1 MSSIRNFRPYVG
13 ILHIAAGIV
22 LGAVSILLGACQV
35 AISPPVTPLPVPASA
50 EAEAPAPTKP
60 ASEELEEQKFFSAG
74 LIQLRD
80 PLDEPEFYCVDV
92 PGTGTSL
99 NLQGALTAHT
109 CKPGAEDEI
118 FRMNS
123 PSTRQFSMPAYNL
136 CIEAG
141 GPEAG
146 HTLHL
151 ADCSSARL
159 QQFRYFD
166 IGQIRLAHGSV
177 GGLCLTVASGAGEPT
192 GGPSHLRR
200 GLTMEAC
207 DQVDAAR
214 SLWTVGS
221 PVVVTIESSTKEQT
235 ANS

>member
-1 MSSIRNFRPYVG
+1 MSSIGNSRPQLSFRHSASG
-13 ILHIAAGIV
+13 FV
-22 LGAVSILLGACQV
+22 LGAVAFLLVACQV
-35 AISPPVTPLPVPASA
+35 VISPPVDPSPTPAEVKVESPTPTETSADLSVEQVP
-50 EAEAPAPTKP
+50 TTV
-60 ASEELEEQKFFSAG
+60 G

-92 PGTGTSL
+92 PGVGATL

-118 FRMNS
+118 FHMNLS
-123 PSTRQFSMPAYNL
+123 STGQFSMPAYNL
-136 CIEAG
+136 CMEAD

-146 HTLHL
+146 NSLHL
-151 ADCSSARL
+151 AECSSARL

-177 GGLCLTVASGAGEPT
+177 GELCLTVASGVGEPT

-207 DQVDAAR
+207 DQVDTAR
-214 SLWTVGS
+214 SLWIVGS
-221 PVVVTIESSTKEQT
+221 PVVVTFESSTKE
-235 ANS
+235 

>member
-1 MSSIRNFRPYVG
+1 MSSIRNSRPHLSFRHSASG
-13 ILHIAAGIV
+13 FV
-22 LGAVSILLGACQV
+22 LGAVAFLLVACQV
-35 AISPPVTPLPVPASA
+35 VISPPVDPSPTPAEVKVESPTPTETSADLSVERVP
-50 EAEAPAPTKP
+50 TTV
-60 ASEELEEQKFFSAG
+60 G

-80 PLDEPEFYCVDV
+80 PLDEPEYYCVDV
-92 PGTGTSL
+92 PGVGSSL

-109 CKPGAEDEI
+109 CKPGAGDEI

-123 PSTRQFSMPAYNL
+123 PSEGQISMPAYNL
-136 CIEAG
+136 CMEAG

-159 QQFRYFD
+159 QKFRYFD
-166 IGQIRLAHGSV
+166 IGQIRLVHGSV

-207 DQVDAAR
+207 DQVEVAR
-214 SLWTVGS
+214 TLWTVGS
-221 PVVVTIESSTKEQT
+221 PTVVTSE
-235 ANS
+235 

>member
-1 MSSIRNFRPYVG
+1 
-13 ILHIAAGIV
+13 
-22 LGAVSILLGACQV
+22 
-35 AISPPVTPLPVPASA
+35 
-50 EAEAPAPTKP
+50 
-60 ASEELEEQKFFSAG
+60 
-74 LIQLRD
+74 
-80 PLDEPEFYCVDV
+80 
-92 PGTGTSL
+92 
-99 NLQGALTAHT
+99 
-109 CKPGAEDEI
+109 
-118 FRMNS
+118 
-123 PSTRQFSMPAYNL
+123 MPAYNL
-136 CIEAG
+136 CMEAG

-221 PVVVTIESSTKEQT
+221 PVVVTIESSTKE
-235 ANS
+235 

>member
-1 MSSIRNFRPYVG
+1 MSSIRNSRPHLSFRHSASG
-13 ILHIAAGIV
+13 FV
-22 LGAVSILLGACQV
+22 LGAVAFLLVACQV
-35 AISPPVTPLPVPASA
+35 VISPPVDPSPTPA
-50 EAEAPAPTKP
+50 EAKVESPTP
-60 ASEELEEQKFFSAG
+60 TETSADLSVERVPTTVG

-80 PLDEPEFYCVDV
+80 PLDEPEYYCVDV
-92 PGTGTSL
+92 PGVGSSL

-109 CKPGAEDEI
+109 CKPGAGDEI

-123 PSTRQFSMPAYNL
+123 PSEGQISMPAYNL
-136 CIEAG
+136 CMEAG

-159 QQFRYFD
+159 QKFRYFD
-166 IGQIRLAHGSV
+166 IGQIRLVHGSV

-207 DQVDAAR
+207 DQVEVAR
-214 SLWTVGS
+214 TLWTVGS
-221 PVVVTIESSTKEQT
+221 PTVVTSE
-235 ANS
+235 

>member
-1 MSSIRNFRPYVG
+1 MSCIRNFRPYLSLRHTDPG
-13 ILHIAAGIV
+13 FV
-22 LGAVSILLGACQV
+22 LGAVAFLLVACQV
-35 AISPPVTPLPVPASA
+35 AISPPVNPSPTPAEVRVESPTPTEPSADLSVEQVP
-50 EAEAPAPTKP
+50 TTV
-60 ASEELEEQKFFSAG
+60 G

-80 PLDEPEFYCVDV
+80 PLDEPEYYCVDV
-92 PGTGTSL
+92 PGVGSSL

-123 PSTRQFSMPAYNL
+123 PSTGQFSMPAYNL
-136 CIEAG
+136 CMEAG

-166 IGQIRLAHGSV
+166 IGQIRLVHGSV

-221 PVVVTIESSTKEQT
+221 PVVVTIESSTKE
-235 ANS
+235 

>member
-1 MSSIRNFRPYVG
+1 MSSNRNFRPHLSFRHTASG
-13 ILHIAAGIV
+13 FV
-22 LGAVSILLGACQV
+22 LGAVAFLLVACQV
-35 AISPPVTPLPVPASA
+35 VVSPPVNPSPTPAEVRVESPKPTEPSADLSVEQVP
-50 EAEAPAPTKP
+50 TTV
-60 ASEELEEQKFFSAG
+60 G

-80 PLDEPEFYCVDV
+80 TLDEPEYYCVDV
-92 PGTGTSL
+92 PGVGSSL

-118 FRMNS
+118 FHMNS
-123 PSTRQFSMPAYNL
+123 PSEGQISMPAYNL
-136 CIEAG
+136 CMEAG

-221 PVVVTIESSTKEQT
+221 PVVVTIESSTKE
-235 ANS
+235 

>member
-1 MSSIRNFRPYVG
+1 MSSIRNFRPFVR

-22 LGAVSILLGACQV
+22 LGAVAILPGACQV
-35 AISPPVTPLPVPASA
+35 ATSPPVTPLPVAAA
-50 EAEAPAPTKP
+50 EEAAAPAPSKP
-60 ASEELEEQKFFSAG
+60 ASEESEEQKFFSAG

-92 PGTGTSL
+92 PGVGATL

-118 FRMNS
+118 FHMTLS
-123 PSTRQFSMPAYNL
+123 STGQFSMPAYNL
-136 CIEAG
+136 CMEAD

-146 HTLHL
+146 NSLHL
-151 ADCSSARL
+151 AECSSERL
-159 QQFRYFD
+159 QLFRYFD

-177 GGLCLTVASGAGEPT
+177 GELCLTVASGVGEPT

-207 DQVDAAR
+207 DQVDTAR
-214 SLWTVGS
+214 SLWIVGS
-221 PVVVTIESSTKEQT
+221 PVVVTTESSTKE
-235 ANS
+235 

>member
-1 MSSIRNFRPYVG
+1 
-13 ILHIAAGIV
+13 
-22 LGAVSILLGACQV
+22 
-35 AISPPVTPLPVPASA
+35 
-50 EAEAPAPTKP
+50 
-60 ASEELEEQKFFSAG
+60 
-74 LIQLRD
+74 
-80 PLDEPEFYCVDV
+80 
-92 PGTGTSL
+92 
-99 NLQGALTAHT
+99 
-109 CKPGAEDEI
+109 
-118 FRMNS
+118 
-123 PSTRQFSMPAYNL
+123 MPAYNL
-136 CIEAG
+136 CMEAG

-166 IGQIRLAHGSV
+166 IGQIRLVHGSV

-221 PVVVTIESSTKEQT
+221 PVVVTIESSTKE
-235 ANS
+235 

>member
-1 MSSIRNFRPYVG
+1 MSSIGNSRPQLSFRHSASG
-13 ILHIAAGIV
+13 FV
-22 LGAVSILLGACQV
+22 LGAVAFLLVACQV
-35 AISPPVTPLPVPASA
+35 VITPPVDPSPTPAEVKVESPTPTETSADLSVEQVP
-50 EAEAPAPTKP
+50 TTV
-60 ASEELEEQKFFSAG
+60 G

-92 PGTGTSL
+92 PGVGATL

-118 FRMNS
+118 FHMNLS
-123 PSTRQFSMPAYNL
+123 STGQFSMPAYNL
-136 CIEAG
+136 CMEAD

-146 HTLHL
+146 NSLHL
-151 ADCSSARL
+151 AECSSARL

-177 GGLCLTVASGAGEPT
+177 GELCLTVASGVGEPT

-207 DQVDAAR
+207 DQVDTAR
-214 SLWTVGS
+214 SLWIVGS
-221 PVVVTIESSTKEQT
+221 PVVVTFESSTKE
-235 ANS
+235 

>member
-1 MSSIRNFRPYVG
+1 MSSIRNSRPHLSFRHSASG
-13 ILHIAAGIV
+13 FV
-22 LGAVSILLGACQV
+22 LGAVAFLLVACQV
-35 AISPPVTPLPVPASA
+35 VISPPVDPSPTPA
-50 EAEAPAPTKP
+50 EAKVESPTP
-60 ASEELEEQKFFSAG
+60 TEPSADLSVERVPTTVG

-80 PLDEPEFYCVDV
+80 PLDEPEYYCVDV
-92 PGTGTSL
+92 PGVGTSL

-109 CKPGAEDEI
+109 CKPGAGDEI

-123 PSTRQFSMPAYNL
+123 PSEGQISMPAYNL
-136 CIEAG
+136 CMEAG

-159 QQFRYFD
+159 QKFRYFD
-166 IGQIRLAHGSV
+166 IGQIRLVHGSV

-207 DQVDAAR
+207 DQVEVAR
-214 SLWTVGS
+214 TLWTVGS
-221 PVVVTIESSTKEQT
+221 PTVVTSE
-235 ANS
+235 

>member
-1 MSSIRNFRPYVG
+1 MSSIGNSRPQLSFRHSASG
-13 ILHIAAGIV
+13 FV
-22 LGAVSILLGACQV
+22 LGAVAFLLVACQV
-35 AISPPVTPLPVPASA
+35 VISPPVDPSPTPAEVKVESPTPTETSADLSVEQVP
-50 EAEAPAPTKP
+50 TTV
-60 ASEELEEQKFFSAG
+60 G

-92 PGTGTSL
+92 PGVGATL

-118 FRMNS
+118 FHMNLS
-123 PSTRQFSMPAYNL
+123 STGQFSMPAYNL
-136 CIEAG
+136 CMEAD

-146 HTLHL
+146 NSLHL
-151 ADCSSARL
+151 AECSSARL

-177 GGLCLTVASGAGEPT
+177 GGLCLTVASGVGEPT

-200 GLTMEAC
+200 ALTMEAC
-207 DQVDAAR
+207 DQVDTAR
-214 SLWTVGS
+214 SLWIVGS
-221 PVVVTIESSTKEQT
+221 PVVVTVESSTQE
-235 ANS
+235 